1 MSPPMMHDRAAR
13 SLGIRPRFRSAAPAV
28 AIAAALLLVACGS
41 DDPTLTEVTETE
53 ATETVADP
61 TTTPE
66 PTGTTATTPPSSS
79 PDASPSGEDEG
90 QVTMESIQFMPDEI
104 TVEAGTTVTWDN
116 QDSVAHT
123 VTARGGDASFES
135 GDMPAGATFETTL
148 DEPGTYE
155 YVCDYHVG
163 SGMTGTIIVE

>member
-1 MSPPMMHDRAAR
+1 MSPTMHDRPVSSLSVR
-13 SLGIRPRFRSAAPAV
+13 SRFWWVAPAV
-28 AIAAALLLVACGS
+28 AIAAALLLVACGD
-41 DDPTLTEVTETE
+41 DDPTLTE
-53 ATETVADP
+53 ATETGATETDADP

-66 PTGTTATTPPSSS
+66 PTGTATTPASS
-79 PDASPSGEDEG
+79 PTDASPGGDNQG
-90 QVTMESIQFMPDEI
+90 QVTMESIQFMPEEI

-123 VTARGGDASFES
+123 VTARSDNASFES
-135 GDMPAGATFETTL
+135 GDMQAGATFQTTL